1 MSWYAFANNKS
12 SKIHVSN
19 LQICTFSHCQ
29 IEYKMSKKND
39 FAQSLSGLSEAD
51 LTAKIKE
58 DEMRM
63 KKLTF
68 AHAIAPLENPQSI
81 RVLRRDIAR
90 LKTQLRKTQIGA

>member
-1 MSWYAFANNKS
+1 
-12 SKIHVSN
+12 
-19 LQICTFSHCQ
+19 
-29 IEYKMSKKND
+29 MSKKNE
-39 FAQSLSGLSEAD
+39 FAQGLKGLSEAD

-58 DEMRM
+58 DEARM

-81 RVLRRDIAR
+81 RALRRDIAR

>member
-1 MSWYAFANNKS
+1 
-12 SKIHVSN
+12 
-19 LQICTFSHCQ
+19 
-29 IEYKMSKKND
+29 MSKRNE
-39 FAQSLSGLSEAD
+39 FAQSLTGLSEAD

-58 DEMRM
+58 DEKRM

-81 RVLRRDIAR
+81 RALRRDIAR